1 MSLFLV
7 CRSSLRM
14 PCLPSTV
21 LTRRAMMSGLPKGH
35 ATTTSPALPNSPP
48 VSIPAEHISMSP
60 DAAAPQTAA
69 PPPPVPKLAK
79 PRPKIRSTKAALTI
93 VSSRQSLTLIPV
105 QSNICFHHSD
115 TKRCFTTPEFAP
127 RANTTTY
134 SYWCAEQG
142 LRRLILPPGLR

>member
-1 MSLFLV
+1 MERKLCTRNRIIFYVQYVDKIAGMWLGDGIRKQHDRGLIPSYHHTCSPSMSLFLV
-7 CRSSLRM
+7 CRSSLRV

-35 ATTTSPALPNSPP
+35 ASTTSPALPNSPP

-93 VSSRQSLTLIPV
+93 VSSR
-105 QSNICFHHSD
+105 
-115 TKRCFTTPEFAP
+115 
-127 RANTTTY
+127 
-134 SYWCAEQG
+134 
-142 LRRLILPPGLR
+142 